1 MTTLRA
7 PRAIIFDLDGT
18 LVDTV
23 GTRVHSW
30 MAVFPRFGIE
40 PDPEFLAPLMGSDG
54 KLLARMV
61 AEQYGVELQPG
72 DDAQIDIEAGIE
84 FRILNAHPRA
94 LPAAHEIL
102 ESLTDRGLP
111 WAVATSSLPDDARES
126 VQSLGLRSMPL
137 ICDGADVEHAKP
149 APDLLLKAAG
159 LLNVKREEAWYAA
172 IYAGTCWRRERRAC
186 APSRCYCAR
195 TEAELRETGADA
207 VYPTLREFMAANPHR
222 LSAIA
227 PGRLRGLRRGARP
240 PRRPP
245 LAPAE

>member
-1 MTTLRA
+1 MTTSST

-61 AEQYGVELQPG
+61 AERYGVELKPG

-102 ESLTDRGLP
+102 ESLTDRGLA

-126 VQSLGLRSMPL
+126 VQSLGLRAMPL

-159 LLNVKREEAWYAA
+159 LLDVEPEEAWYVGDSRWDMLASRAA
-172 IYAGTCWRRERRAC
+172 GMRAI
-186 APSRCYCAR
+186 AVLTGAT
-195 TEAELRETGADA
+195 TEAELRDSGAD
-207 VYPTLREFMAANPHR
+207 VIYPTLRELMGDIPTD
-222 LSAIA
+222 
-227 PGRLRGLRRGARP
+227 
-240 PRRPP
+240 
-245 LAPAE
+245 